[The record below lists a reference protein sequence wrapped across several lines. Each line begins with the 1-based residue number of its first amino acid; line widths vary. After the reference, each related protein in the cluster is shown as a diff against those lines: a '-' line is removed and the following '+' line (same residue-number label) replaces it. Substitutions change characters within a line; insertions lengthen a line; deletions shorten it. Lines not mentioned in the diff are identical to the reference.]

1 MKHLLSLLA
10 LAAASGAYAQGLSSD
25 DARQRAAEFF
35 TQQSAAAGPH
45 RAPAKID
52 PVLAYTIEGD
62 GSPCLYVF
70 NRAADADGF
79 VIINADAAAE
89 VPILG
94 YSESTAFD
102 SENLPDN
109 FRWWLEQYKENGVS
123 KAPAKVNRS
132 NIATL
137 LKTQWNQQ
145 EPYNLAIPQLS
156 PTSVR
161 FPTGCTATAM
171 AQVMKFYNYP
181 THGTGSKE
189 YKIATW
195 ILQNGDRVTP
205 TFQADFANTTYD
217 WANMINDYKQGY
229 TSAQA
234 NAVATLMYHAGVAEH
249 ATYGKKATSAD
260 DRQSAI
266 ALINHFNYDKSMLRG
281 ERGYFTDEEWEEVV
295 YSELAANR
303 PVLYAG
309 STVQEEGHSFVCDGY
324 KDGLFHINWGWGGL
338 SDGYYAL
345 TGSEALTPSHQ
356 GTGGADSGGGFS
368 CYQSINY
375 NIQPDH
381 AGSFA
386 NQIALKNEFRIG
398 YEKLV
403 TDKVSSATI
412 DRSVSKADKTFY
424 YRVSPYN
431 YGFDD
436 VQLRYGIVL
445 RHKTTGTTYGSS
457 EFGFTL
463 SPSKNAEAYYPVSQT
478 DDTPQRYASFS
489 TSIAKADGVYE
500 VLPAYT
506 TDNGSTWQLMKLMP
520 GTEIP
525 EITIKNTP
533 DVNPDEIVLTD
544 ELCFR
549 DCPTVGQDNVVY
561 SPSDLSINATL
572 TNRSAEIVQ
581 RLTVLIDCDNGPFQ
595 VNYGFGTLKPGFNT
609 SVTFDA
615 TVKGQL
621 HFTPGKVYTYQF
633 FLDEKLEQP
642 MNVPSLSFYYA
653 TTPTP
658 NATEVT
664 KLIDKAKS
672 GKGNVGLIHSLVNK
686 ILQK

>member
-1 MKHLLSLLA
+1 MKHLLTILA
-10 LAAASGAYAQGLSSD
+10 LMASAGASAQSISTD

-35 TQQSAAAGPH
+35 TTQSAVAGSH
-45 RAPAKID
+45 RAPAKVD
-52 PVLAYTIEGD
+52 PVLAYTVEND
-62 GSPCLYVF
+62 ATPCFYVF
-70 NRAADADGF
+70 NRAADVDGF
-79 VIINADAAAE
+79 VIINADAEAE
-89 VPILG
+89 LPILG
-94 YSESTAFD
+94 YSESTTFNA
-102 SENLPDN
+102 ETLPDN

-123 KAPAKVNRS
+123 KAPAKAGGSRHDVEPIVKTKWGQNEPF
-132 NIATL
+132 NTK
-137 LKTQWNQQ
+137 LKSETR
-145 EPYNLAIPQLS
+145 YNF
-156 PTSVR
+156 V
-161 FPTGCTATAM
+161 TGCTATAM
-171 AQVMKFYNYP
+171 AQIMKHYEYP
-181 THGTGSKE
+181 AKGKGTK
-189 YKIATW
+189 T
-195 ILQNGDRVTP
+195 
-205 TFQADFANTTYD
+205 
-217 WANMINDYKQGY
+217 Y
-229 TSAQA
+229 TSKSTVNKKEFDLLLNVDFSTANFDWDNMLDNYTGA
-234 NAVATLMYHAGVAEH
+234 YTDEEGNAVAQLMYYAGIAEE
-249 ATYGKKATSAD
+249 TDYGDTASSAD
-260 DRQSAI
+260 DRHSAI
-266 ALINHFNYDKSMLRG
+266 ALIEHFGYDPSMLRA
-281 ERGYFTDEEWEEVV
+281 ERLFVSDDDWDNILYE
-295 YSELAANR
+295 ELASGR
-303 PVLYAG
+303 PIMYSG
-309 STVQEEGHSFVCDGY
+309 STVYNEGHCFVCDGY